1 MYPAAFD
8 YHRPGSVQEAVELLQ
23 GNPDAKI
30 LAGGHSLLPAMKLR
44 LAEPA
49 AIVDLGNIGDLK
61 QLSVN
66 GGATIGAMVTYDD
79 VLKNDDIKAKY
90 PALYQAVEWV
100 GDIQVRNRGT
110 IGGSA
115 AHADPA
121 ADTTAALVAYD
132 AEFVA
137 IGPNGER
144 TIPASEFFQD
154 IFMTA
159 LEPEEVLTQI
169 RLAAPAENTFG
180 AYAKFPHPASG
191 YPVCGVAAVVTKDG
205 SGNVS
210 AAKVVAT
217 GSVYVVTRLTGVEEA
232 LVGTNGDA
240 AAVEAAAE
248 RATEGVSEFA
258 GDHYAS
264 AEYREHL
271 TKVFAKRA
279 LNQALG
285 NE

>member
-1 MYPAAFD
+1 MYPATFD
-8 YHRPGSVQEAVELLQ
+8 YHWPGSVQEAVELFQ

-49 AIVDLGNIGDLK
+49 AIVDLGNIVDLK
-61 QLSVN
+61 PRASN
-66 GGATIGAMVTYDD
+66 GGATIVSMVTYDD

-154 IFMTA
+154 IFMT
-159 LEPEEVLTQI
+159 
-169 RLAAPAENTFG
+169 
-180 AYAKFPHPASG
+180 
-191 YPVCGVAAVVTKDG
+191 
-205 SGNVS
+205 
-210 AAKVVAT
+210 
-217 GSVYVVTRLTGVEEA
+217 
-232 LVGTNGDA
+232 
-240 AAVEAAAE
+240 
-248 RATEGVSEFA
+248 
-258 GDHYAS
+258 
-264 AEYREHL
+264 
-271 TKVFAKRA
+271 
-279 LNQALG
+279 
-285 NE
+285 